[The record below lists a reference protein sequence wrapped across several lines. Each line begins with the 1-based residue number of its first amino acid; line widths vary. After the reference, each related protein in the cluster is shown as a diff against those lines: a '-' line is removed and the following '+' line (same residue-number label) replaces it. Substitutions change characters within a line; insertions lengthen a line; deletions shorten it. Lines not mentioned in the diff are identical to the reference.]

1 MNDNQINSSHISNL
15 SSFILHPSSFILHP
29 SSIIHLLLAALHE
42 ERADDCG
49 EDRDEQVAD
58 FIGAGFLE
66 DFHVKYNFIVIITFF
81 IRVPQKLRKC
91 QKF

>member
-15 SSFILHPSSFILHP
+15 SSFIHHLSSIILHP
-29 SSIIHLLLAALHE
+29 LLAALHE
-42 ERADDCG
+42 ERADDRG

-58 FIGAGFLE
+58 FLGAGFLE
-66 DFHVKYNFIVIITFF
+66 DFHVKYNFKVIITFF
-81 IRVPQKLRKC
+81 IRVPQKLRKW